1 MTVKELRDELQ
12 EYPDDMVLFAYSDN
26 TEDGDFIEELQ
37 VQSKDDKENLLY
49 FKADH
54 PFEYSG
60 HKELL
65 FLRNEKWTPEIK
77 NDPQP
82 IGTHIIKSGK
92 FNKETK
98 KIEWTKKNRQVCP
111 TCYNTLSEHDINR
124 LECIYCK
131 QKLKR

>member
-12 EYPDDMVLFAYSDN
+12 EYPDDMIVFAYSDT
-26 TEDGDFIEELQ
+26 TEDGDFIEALQ
-37 VQSKDDKENLLY
+37 IQSKDDKENLVY

-54 PFEYSG
+54 PFKYSE

-82 IGTHIIKSGK
+82 IETHATSSGNFNEK
-92 FNKETK
+92 NKE
-98 KIEWTKKNRQVCP
+98 
-111 TCYNTLSEHDINR
+111 S
-124 LECIYCK
+124 
-131 QKLKR
+131 